1 MNRLILM
8 QEEVFLKNKKKRKT
22 GKPKVD
28 QDAEKVVAKSLSRY
42 GRSFGFDTPAYT
54 FTADPMNDVHEI
66 DETNFSGA
74 SSVSVPGFCK
84 LSQASDAST
93 ANFRITEFHC
103 NDAART
109 PVPEAIRGNVQQVME
124 QLEILRAELGKSI
137 SVNSGYR
144 TVEHNKAVGGESNSL
159 HLCGMAAD
167 IKVDGT
173 SPSTVHATIEKL
185 IAAGKMKQGG
195 LGLYNTFV
203 HYDIR
208 GQKARWDNR
217 TTSQQKSYY
226 GYEMQAG
233 YYDWPDK
240 LGKGDAAYDGKAV
253 QWIKENRDATTAQ
266 AGLHKAK
273 YKSTDYRGYNYN
285 GNSKTD
291 PIPDWGVTD
300 ANQKKVYEE
309 LRKEL
314 FTEGGATSINSYDDQ
329 IVTVGWGFSM
339 RAGGGI
345 SVMKYNIAAS
355 TSFANELLKVGI
367 TFRNSEALY
376 VDLATSKIITGVNA
390 LEKMRWDEKVLS
402 KLIQAMESIPKE
414 NTASQVK
421 VFKEIRMAQVP
432 TEAYQWPTDSV
443 RLAVHLSHWLPVG
456 VSWSEIKTS
465 GGSVAAIIKSFC
477 KHLRA
482 YQVDTK
488 RNPKNKVYIK
498 MEVQTNGSVY
508 VTDSDTRFDM
518 GNRAFIKAG
527 DAGTIKR
534 IPKADYTDK
543 YKTEEAYRNYVFVE
557 LNSSIYLLP

>member
-8 QEEVFLKNKKKRKT
+8 QEEVFLKRKKKTSKA
-22 GKPKVD
+22 KVE
-28 QDAEKVVAKSLSRY
+28 EKKDKGVAQSLSRY
-42 GRSFGFDTPAYT
+42 DRSYAFDVPAYT
-54 FTADPMNDVHEI
+54 FSGDSMNDVHEI
-66 DETNFSGA
+66 DESRFSGA
-74 SSVSVPGFCK
+74 SSVAVPGFCK
-84 LSQASDAST
+84 LSQATDAST
-93 ANFRITEFHC
+93 ANFKLTEFNC
-103 NDAART
+103 NDAAKT

-124 QLEILRAELGKSI
+124 QLEVLRAELGKSI

-167 IKVDGT
+167 IRADGIT
-173 SPSTVHATIEKL
+173 PSTVHSTIEKL

-195 LGLYNTFV
+195 LGIYNTFV

-208 GQKARWDNR
+208 GEKARWDNR
-217 TTSQQKSYY
+217 STVKQKSFY

-240 LGKGDAAYDGKAV
+240 LGKGDAAYDSKAV
-253 QWIKENRDATTAQ
+253 QWIKENRDGTTSQ
-266 AGLHKAK
+266 PGLHKAK

-291 PIPDWGVTD
+291 PLPDWGVTD
-300 ANQKKVYEE
+300 ANQKKAYEE

-314 FTEGGATSINSYDDQ
+314 FTEGGATSINTYDDQ
-329 IVTVGWGFSM
+329 IVTVGWGFSIK
-339 RAGGGI
+339 AGGGI
-345 SVMKYNIAAS
+345 SVIKYNMAAS
-355 TSFANELLKVGI
+355 TSFANELLKVGLTI
-367 TFRNSEALY
+367 RNNEAWY
-376 VDLATSKIITGVNA
+376 VDIATSKIITGVKA
-390 LEKMRWDEKVLS
+390 LEKMQWDEKVLS
-402 KLIQAMESIPKE
+402 KLIQAMEANAKE

-432 TEAYQWPTDSV
+432 TEVYQWPTDSI

-456 VSWSEIKTS
+456 VNWAEIKGS
-465 GGSVAAIIKSFC
+465 GGSVATIIKSFC

-482 YQVDTK
+482 YQTDTK
-488 RNPKNKVYIK
+488 RNPKGKVYIK
-498 MEVQTNGSVY
+498 MEMQTNGSMY

-534 IPKADYTDK
+534 IPKADYTEK

-557 LNSSIYLLP
+557 LNSTIYLLP